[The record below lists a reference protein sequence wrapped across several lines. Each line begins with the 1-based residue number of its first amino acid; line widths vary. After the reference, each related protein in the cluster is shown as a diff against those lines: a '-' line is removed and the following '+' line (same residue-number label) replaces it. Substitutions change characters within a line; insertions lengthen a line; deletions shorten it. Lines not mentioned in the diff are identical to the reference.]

1 MPHLKTS
8 TATTPANLHYLDYGR
23 GRPVVLIHGW
33 PLSHAAWE
41 PQLADLV
48 EAGFRV
54 VTYCRRGFGHS
65 SAPWDGYD
73 YDALAADLHDLMTE
87 LDLRNATLVGFSM
100 GGGEVV
106 RYCTKYGTD
115 RLAQCVLMSSIIPL
129 VPQKDDNPDGV
140 PQEMLE
146 EIMGKLKTDR
156 VGYLTEFTHNFYNY
170 ADNKDRVSKEQLHY
184 DWNIA
189 AHASPRATIKT
200 AEAWG
205 GTDFRPECKNVTVPT
220 LIIHGDADNV
230 VPIATAGD
238 QAAELIP
245 DNRYHVIKGGPHGL
259 GVTHREEVNSTLIRF
274 LRQG

>member
-1 MPHLKTS
+1 MPHLKTTS
-8 TATTPANLHYLDYGR
+8 AATSANIHYQDYGT

-41 PQLADLV
+41 PQTSALID
-48 EAGFRV
+48 AGFRV
-54 VTYCRRGFGHS
+54 VKYCRRGFGQS

-73 YDALAADLHDLMTE
+73 YDALAADLNDLME
-87 LDLRNATLVGFSM
+87 HLDLKDATIVGFSM

-106 RYCTKYGTD
+106 RYCTKYGTG
-115 RLAQCVLMSSIIPL
+115 RLKQCALISSIIPL

-140 PQEMLE
+140 PQKALE
-146 EIMGKLKTDR
+146 EIMGKLRSDR

-170 ADNKDRVSKEQLHY
+170 DDNKDKVSKEQLHY

-220 LIIHGDADNV
+220 LIVHGSADNV

-238 QAAELIP
+238 QAAKMIP
-245 DNRYHVIKGGPHGL
+245 NNKYHVVKDAPHGL
-259 GVTHREEVNSTLIRF
+259 SVTHREELNRVLIDF
-274 LRQG
+274 LKK